1 MFKTS
6 QGLSTDASKKDQPR
20 ISIVIPTYNEE
31 RNIGNCLDS
40 IFSQQYPTDLLE
52 VIVVDN
58 YSSDKTIELVKG
70 YDVKILY
77 NKIRDAEVS
86 KMVGLIQ
93 SRGDFFLYLDADIQL
108 VGEDWLRRIA
118 RPLEEAPEIVGSFPR
133 FLPKKDDLA
142 IGRFLR
148 YHPLELDPVLE
159 FFCTDIK
166 ETVVARGANYNVCK
180 FRPPK
185 VPPIGICLYR
195 RNPLVRTI
203 GSFNKF
209 MDIDVPVILS
219 ESGYDKFAYVPDC
232 GIYHTNVRTI
242 RDLLN
247 RRLRNLRTTFLPELE
262 TRKFRYFRIQN
273 VKDLTRILLWIFY
286 ANLLIPSLAKGI
298 RKSVKHGDIA
308 CMYEPVV
315 ALLLTDLII
324 WELWRDEKGRTA
336 IKSALMS
343 SLKSTFVL
351 IQEKHTEWF

>member
-1 MFKTS
+1 MLKTS
-6 QGLSTDASKKDQPR
+6 QRLSSGASKEDLPR

-31 RNIGNCLDS
+31 RNIRNCLDS
-40 IFSQQYPTDLLE
+40 IFSQQYPRDLLE

-58 YSSDKTIELVKG
+58 YSTDKTIELVKG

-86 KMVGLIQ
+86 KMVGLNE

-118 RPLEEAPEIVGSFPR
+118 RPLEEVPEIIGSFPR
-133 FLPKKDDLA
+133 FLPKKDDFA

-159 FFCTDIK
+159 FFCTNIK
-166 ETVVARGANYNVCK
+166 ETVVARGAKYEVCK

-203 GSFNKF
+203 GGFNKF

-247 RRLRNLRTTFLPELE
+247 RRLRNLRMTFLPELE
-262 TRKFRYFRIQN
+262 TRKFRYFGLQN
-273 VKDLTRILLWIFY
+273 AKDLTRILFWVFY
-286 ANLLIPSLAKGI
+286 ANLLIPSFAKGI
-298 RKSVKHGDIA
+298 HKGIKYGDIA
-308 CMYEPVV
+308 CMYEPLVT
-315 ALLLTDLII
+315 LLLTDLII
-324 WELWRDEKGRTA
+324 WGFLRDEKGRTA
-336 IKSALMS
+336 IKSALTS
-343 SLKSTFVL
+343 SLGSLTS
-351 IQEKHTEWF
+351 